1 MGGGICAN
9 IMEYVNN
16 TQMKGRINPMFK
28 VRQTEEMINKTFRL
42 PQSLLDELAKI
53 AEHEK
58 VSVNNLVR
66 QCCEYALANMK
77 AEK

>member
-1 MGGGICAN
+1 
-9 IMEYVNN
+9 MEYVNN

-42 PQSLLDELAKI
+42 PQSLLDELSKI

-66 QCCEYALANMK
+66 QCCEYALQNMK